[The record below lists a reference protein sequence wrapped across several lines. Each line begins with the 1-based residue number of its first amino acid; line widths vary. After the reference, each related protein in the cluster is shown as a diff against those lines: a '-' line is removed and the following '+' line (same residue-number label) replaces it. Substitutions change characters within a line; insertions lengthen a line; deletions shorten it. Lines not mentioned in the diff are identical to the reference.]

1 MRTAG
6 EIIEE
11 ILEKDGVSQSDLAEM
26 MDTDRR
32 AIYQTLRK
40 CQDIKYS
47 KFEEMLDKLGY
58 RIMIEKK

>member
-11 ILEKDGVSQSDLAEM
+11 ILERDGVSQSDLAEM

-40 CQDIKYS
+40 C
-47 KFEEMLDKLGY
+47 
-58 RIMIEKK
+58 